1 MIGSVRMGRAV
12 ARARTAPSRIAAG
25 LAVVAL
31 LAALAIS
38 AFGARPAAAQSG
50 VTVNV
55 GDFFF
60 DAPSLEI
67 APGTTVTFVN
77 VGAAPHTATGDNG
90 EFDTGTIQPGGSAT
104 ITFTNAGTFAY
115 HCAIHPARMT
125 GSIVVTGGGD
135 GNGNGAPSVTAMPN
149 TGVGLAFGSSG
160 STALVAGLLT
170 LACTLGLGG
179 LALSRRAA
187 R

>member
-1 MIGSVRMGRAV
+1 MIGSVRAGRAV
-12 ARARTAPSRIAAG
+12 IGARTTPFRVAAG
-25 LAVVAL
+25 LAVIAL
-31 LAALAIS
+31 LAALAIA

-60 DAPSLEI
+60 DSPSLEI

-77 VGAAPHTATGDNG
+77 VGVAPHTATGDNG

-125 GSIVVTGGGD
+125 GTIVVTGGG
-135 GNGNGAPSVTAMPN
+135 GAAPVTAMPN

-160 STALVAGLLT
+160 PTALVVGLLALAGT
-170 LACTLGLGG
+170 LVLGG
-179 LALSRRAA
+179 VALSRRAA

>member
-1 MIGSVRMGRAV
+1 MIGLVRASRAV
-12 ARARTAPSRIAAG
+12 ARTRTAPSRIAAG

-31 LAALAIS
+31 LAALAIA
-38 AFGARPAAAQSG
+38 AFGAKPAAAQSG

-60 DAPSLEI
+60 DSPSLEI

-115 HCAIHPARMT
+115 HCAIHPAKMT
-125 GSIVVTGGGD
+125 GTIVVTGGG
-135 GNGNGAPSVTAMPN
+135 GGAPQVTAMPN

-160 STALVAGLLT
+160 STALVAGLLA
-170 LACTLGLGG
+170 LAGALGLGG
-179 LALSRRAA
+179 ITLSRRAA

>member
-1 MIGSVRMGRAV
+1 MIGLVRADRAV

-31 LAALAIS
+31 LAALAIA

-50 VTVNV
+50 VTVSV

-60 DAPSLEI
+60 DSPSLEI

-125 GSIVVTGGGD
+125 GSIVVTGGG
-135 GNGNGAPSVTAMPN
+135 GAVPVTAMPN
-149 TGVGLAFGSSG
+149 TGVGLALGSSG
-160 STALVAGLLT
+160 STALVAGLLA
-170 LACTLGLGG
+170 LAGALGLGG
-179 LALSRRAA
+179 VALSRRAA